1 MNGNGKTNAVLFG
14 ISLAFILLAAAFAL
28 KSGGHATQRHLAA
41 PEGTNGVASL
51 LAGPQANGSDIPLV
65 DRNFID
71 PAPSRVSIAE
81 FLRKGGDPSDYDCY
95 LCHERNKPL
104 KLKIDADNNIILPKE
119 HSDLVMGHGGHKRN
133 NNCFNCHDENN
144 LELLQTR
151 DGRQLKLADSTPLCG
166 SCHGPTYRD
175 WEAGVHGRTSGY
187 WDRKQGDIARL
198 GCTSCHNPHAPPFPK
213 RQPAPGPHSLHP
225 VAKEAPEAETPSLKP
240 QAPKHS

>member
-1 MNGNGKTNAVLFG
+1 MNGNGKTSAVLTG
-14 ISLAFILLAAAFAL
+14 ISLAFILLAVAFVRN
-28 KSGGHATQRHLAA
+28 SWGHSTLLHSKA
-41 PEGTNGVASL
+41 PEGTNQVASL
-51 LAGPQANGSDIPLV
+51 ESSPRGEGSAIPLV
-65 DRNFID
+65 DPKFID
-71 PAPSRVSIAE
+71 PAPSRASIAE

-119 HSDLVMGHGGHKRN
+119 HNDIVMGHGGHKRN

-187 WDRKQGDIARL
+187 WDRKQGEYARL
-198 GCTSCHNPHAPPFPK
+198 GCTSCHNPHAPPFPT

-225 VAKEAPEAETPSLKP
+225 VAKEAPDVEAPSLKP
-240 QAPKHS
+240 QASKKS